1 MNRFGLED
9 DSSHESSVSLK
20 VKQTSIQLPSMYSP
34 ASNAS
39 SKNNNGSSTSSSSH
53 VNNANAKAVV
63 DDSQLPVTDEIKEL
77 FTYIDAYQPVDLE
90 IDTPLHCFMPPYV
103 CSVGEPDP
111 MVKIPRPDGVDD
123 GVGTVILDEA
133 IPSKQSNPAVLELQL
148 RNSDRGG
155 GKTNNV
161 VRSVSNVTQH
171 TNEITQ
177 WIQSVEEI
185 HAEDHITA
193 NKQQPKPEVRCR
205 NKMPDVQE
213 LLQAWPKDINEELR
227 NGNLEIPP
235 ADIDLNVQEYS
246 KMMCMLLGI
255 PVYDDDSLIN
265 SVHVMLNLYVEMQ
278 KQNRA

>member
-1 MNRFGLED
+1 MNRFLED
-9 DSSHESSVSLK
+9 DDSSSASHQSGASLK
-20 VKQTSIQLPSMYSP
+20 QRRSIQLPSMYSP

-39 SKNNNGSSTSSSSH
+39 SKNDDDRTSSL
-53 VNNANAKAVV
+53 VNNANTKAVV
-63 DDSQLPVTDEIKEL
+63 LDDSQLPVTNEIKDL
-77 FTYIDAYQPVDLE
+77 FTYIDAYEPVELE

-103 CSVGEPDP
+103 CSVGEPDS

-148 RNSDRGG
+148 RNSNKLSGRGS
-155 GKTNNV
+155 NNV
-161 VRSVSNVTQH
+161 VRSISNAKQH
-171 TNEITQ
+171 TNEINK

-185 HAEDHITA
+185 HADDHTVA
-193 NKQQPKPEVRCR
+193 NEQPKPEVKYQ
-205 NKMPDVQE
+205 NKMPDVKE

-227 NGNLEIPP
+227 NGTLEIPN

-255 PVYDDDSLIN
+255 PVYDDGSLID
-265 SVHVMLNLYVEMQ
+265 SVHVMLNLYVEM
-278 KQNRA
+278 NRG

>member
-9 DSSHESSVSLK
+9 DESSSASHLSGASLK
-20 VKQTSIQLPSMYSP
+20 QKRSIQLPSMYSP
-34 ASNAS
+34 ASNVE
-39 SKNNNGSSTSSSSH
+39 NDNDSTSSP

-77 FTYIDAYQPVDLE
+77 FTYIDAYQPTDLD

-103 CSVGEPDP
+103 CSVGSPDP

-148 RNSDRGG
+148 RNSNTTTRGG
-155 GKTNNV
+155 NNNV
-161 VRSVSNVTQH
+161 RSISNVNQH
-171 TNEITQ
+171 TNEINQ

-185 HAEDHITA
+185 HAEDHT
-193 NKQQPKPEVRCR
+193 NKQKPQPEVRCR
-205 NKMPDVQE
+205 NKMPNVQE
-213 LLQAWPKDINEELR
+213 LLLAWPKDINEELR
-227 NGNLEIPP
+227 NGTLEIPHSS
-235 ADIDLNVQEYS
+235 IDLSVEEYA

-255 PVYDDDSLIN
+255 PVYDNGLLIE
-265 SVHVMLNLYVEMQ
+265 SVYVMLNLHVEMQ
-278 KQNRA
+278 KQSRN

>member
-1 MNRFGLED
+1 MNRFGLGND
-9 DSSHESSVSLK
+9 DSSHESSDISVND
-20 VKQTSIQLPSMYSP
+20 KQRRSIQLPSMYSP

-39 SKNNNGSSTSSSSH
+39 NKNDNDSTSSP
-53 VNNANAKAVV
+53 VNNANAKTVVV

-77 FTYIDAYQPVDLE
+77 FTYIDAYQPIDLE

-103 CSVGEPDP
+103 CSVGSPDP

-148 RNSDRGG
+148 RNSNTTTRGSS
-155 GKTNNV
+155 NV
-161 VRSVSNVTQH
+161 VRSISKPSQH
-171 TNEITQ
+171 TNEIKQ

-185 HAEDHITA
+185 HADDHTTA
-193 NKQQPKPEVRCR
+193 NKQPKAEVRNR
-205 NKMPDVQE
+205 NKMPNVQE

-227 NGNLEIPP
+227 NGTLEIPN
-235 ADIDLNVQEYS
+235 ADIDLNVQEYA
-246 KMMCMLLGI
+246 KCMCMLLGI
-255 PVYDDDSLIN
+255 PVYDNGSLID

-278 KQNRA
+278 KQSRN

>member
-1 MNRFGLED
+1 
-9 DSSHESSVSLK
+9 
-20 VKQTSIQLPSMYSP
+20 MYSP

-39 SKNNNGSSTSSSSH
+39 NKNDNDSTSSP
-53 VNNANAKAVV
+53 VNNANAKTVVV

-77 FTYIDAYQPVDLE
+77 FTYIDAYQPIDLE

-103 CSVGEPDP
+103 CSVGSPDP

-148 RNSDRGG
+148 KNSNTTSR

-161 VRSVSNVTQH
+161 VRSVSNVNQH
-171 TNEITQ
+171 TNEINQ

-185 HAEDHITA
+185 HAEDQSA
-193 NKQQPKPEVRCR
+193 NKQQQKPDVKYS
-205 NKMPDVQE
+205 NKMPNVQE
-213 LLQAWPKDINEELR
+213 LLLAWPKDINEELR
-227 NGNLEIPP
+227 NGNLEVPK
-235 ADIDLNVQEYS
+235 ADIDLSVEQYA
-246 KMMCMLLGI
+246 KCMCMLLGI
-255 PVYDDDSLIN
+255 PVYEEGSLID

-278 KQNRA
+278 KQSRN